1 MRLYEDDSE
10 EIRPSFS
17 IGDEKKNGQGFTV
30 TERETSEYY
39 EERGTGQFD
48 PVARVQ
54 TKLNIVS
61 VMIPCIVAIAIVMM
75 YFHIK
80 REMTVIQDSGST
92 ELKNISLE
100 LQQKVT
106 NIENRIAAIEQKINT
121 DFAAANESIKAT
133 GAKIEQISQTTQG
146 KADKKDFEAFNIN
159 ASARLEQIQKS
170 ASETAVST
178 ADRIRK
184 DIDTNIAQMQKSV
197 DSAVKSA
204 GDLEKS
210 IKPEIEALKES
221 VSEAAG
227 IAKAAQKEAA
237 GLKAADFAT
246 PDDIKTESSRL
257 ESKIKELEQKISTQS
272 KASAAAAAKASKS
285 SAASAKEAPS
295 SKGKAAAVKPV
306 PESGVHEDDFE
317 EPPLDTEELPAAKSN
332 IKPKPVTSPA
342 SKPSKTRGGINE
354 QDF

>member
-17 IGDEKKNGQGFTV
+17 IGDEKNGQGVTV
-30 TERETSEYY
+30 PDRHNNDYY
-39 EERGTGQFD
+39 EERGEGRFD

-80 REMTVIQDSGST
+80 REMTVIQNSGST

-106 NIENRIAAIEQKINT
+106 NIENRIAALEQKINT
-121 DFAAANESIKAT
+121 DLAAANESIKAT
-133 GAKIEQISQTTQG
+133 GARIEQISQASQG
-146 KADKKDFEAFNIN
+146 KADKKDFEAFNTN
-159 ASARLEQIQKS
+159 ASAKLEQIQKS

-178 ADRIRK
+178 AERIRK
-184 DIDTNIAQMQKSV
+184 DIDSNIAQMQKSV
-197 DSAVKSA
+197 DLAVKSA
-204 GDLEKS
+204 ADLEKS
-210 IKPEIEALKES
+210 IKPEIEALKGS
-221 VSEAAG
+221 VTEAEG

-246 PDDIKTESSRL
+246 SDDIKTESSRL
-257 ESKIKELEQKISTQS
+257 ESKIRELEQKISAQS
-272 KASAAAAAKASKS
+272 KASAAAAAKSAKS
-285 SAASAKEAPS
+285 SAASAKETPA
-295 SKGKAAAVKPV
+295 KGKAAAVKPV
-306 PESGVHEDDFE
+306 PEAGSHEDDFE
-317 EPPLDTEELPAAKSN
+317 EPPLDTEESPKVKSSS
-332 IKPKPVTSPA
+332 KPKPVAAPV